1 MTASQNGP
9 EHLHIEKIIEEIL
22 EHNGRSPLQLLQ
34 ILNDIEAQFQHIPE
48 QAIALIT
55 HALSIPRTDIIALI
69 EFYSFLNLTPRGDYV
84 ILISDSITDRMLG
97 NRAIIAL
104 FCEELGII
112 SGEVRSDGRVSID
125 TTSCTG
131 LCEQGPAAL
140 INGYAVPNLT
150 IERVGQIVALI
161 DNSIPLEQWPS
172 QLFQVD
178 QNIRQRDIV
187 LNYTQESGE
196 YITGRALRETF
207 RRGRQSTLDELTTS
221 ELRGRGGAGFK
232 TSMKWHFCHESYT
245 TADEQNRRRGDHDN
259 KELVCDDKS
268 TDVASDCDRIVV
280 CNADEGEPGTF
291 KDRLLLTTHVHQ
303 LIEGMT
309 VCAAIIGACQGFI
322 YLRGEYRYLYDA
334 MQQALDERREQNLLG
349 NSIVG
354 ENFNFDIEIHLGAG
368 AYICGEESALIESLE
383 GHRGIPRNR
392 PPFPVTCGYQD
403 KPTVI
408 NNVETFINTAMI
420 ADRGGEWFTK
430 HGTEQSKGTKL
441 LSISGDCSRPG
452 IYEYPFGITVREVLD
467 QCGADLELLGIQVGG
482 PSGTFITADEFERKI
497 AFEDLATGGSLIIF
511 NSSRNLFDI
520 VQNFTHFFCHE
531 SCGFCTPC
539 RVGTTLLKRE
549 FDKIHSGHGSPAD
562 LIELEEIGRIIKSSS
577 HCGLGQTAANPILT
591 TLERLPNL
599 YQMQLQHMGFE
610 PGFDL
615 DGSLETARR
624 LTHRDDAAAHL
635 SQQEG

>member
-1 MTASQNGP
+1 MTTQQNGP
-9 EHLHIEKIIEEIL
+9 EHPRIAQIVDEVLNHH
-22 EHNGRSPLQLLQ
+22 EHSPLQLLQ
-34 ILNDIEAQFQHIPE
+34 ILNDIEARYHHIPE
-48 QAIALIT
+48 AAIALIAR
-55 HALSIPRTDIIALI
+55 ALSIPRTDIIALI
-69 EFYSFLNLTPRGDYV
+69 EFYSFLNLTPRGDYL

-97 NRAIIAL
+97 NRAIIEL

-140 INGYAVPNLT
+140 INGYAVPNLST
-150 IERVGQIVALI
+150 ERVMEITALI
-161 DNSIPLEQWPS
+161 NHSIPLEQWPP

-196 YITGRALRETF
+196 YSAGRALRETF
-207 RRGRQSTLDELTTS
+207 RRGLQQTLDELTTS
-221 ELRGRGGAGFK
+221 ELRGRGGAGFNL
-232 TSMKWHFCHESYT
+232 SMKWHFCHDSYT
-245 TADEQNRRRGDHDN
+245 TADERGHRRDDHDDRGV
-259 KELVCDDKS
+259 VCDVNS
-268 TDVASDCDRIVV
+268 NVTGDCDRIVV

-291 KDRLLLTTHVHQ
+291 KDRLLLTTHAHQ
-303 LIEGMT
+303 LVEGMT
-309 VCAAIIGACQGFI
+309 ICAAIIGACRGFI
-322 YLRGEYRYLYDA
+322 YLRGEYRYLYDTL
-334 MQQALDERREQNLLG
+334 QQILNERREQKLLG
-349 NSIVG
+349 SSILG

-392 PPFPVTCGYQD
+392 PPFPVTQGYLD
-403 KPTVI
+403 KPTVV
-408 NNVETFINTAMI
+408 NNVESFINATMI

-430 HGTEQSKGTKL
+430 YGTEQSRGTKL
-441 LSISGDCSRPG
+441 LSISGDCSHPG
-452 IYEYPFGITVREVLD
+452 IYEYPFGITIHEVLD
-467 QCGADLELLGIQVGG
+467 RCGADLELLGVQVGG
-482 PSGTFITADEFERKI
+482 PSGTFIISDEFERKV

-562 LIELEEIGRIIKSSS
+562 LVELEEIGRIIKFSS
-577 HCGLGQTAANPILT
+577 HCGLGQSAANPVLT

-615 DGSLETARR
+615 DGSLDTARG

-635 SQQEG
+635 GQQEG